1 MEKYARLRYQIG
13 LPLGEDGRRATGSKK
28 HIELSRKAA
37 GEGMVLLK
45 NEKQTLPLKTGTKI
59 ALFGKASVDYIK
71 SGGIVLSSS
80 ELYRVHI
87 RNVFES
93 LAIKE
98 EEGKVSVFRPLNA
111 FYQRYVDVGHQH
123 IKEAYESD
131 RWSEILAIKDDV
143 ERWLTIGNFIR
154 EIEMQEPEVP
164 EELFCQAREFA
175 DTAIVVFNR
184 LSSEGYDRV
193 AEKGDF
199 YLTDEEI
206 QLIQKVKA
214 SFDHCIV
221 ILNVGGIVDSEWF
234 IHDHQIGAVLMGW
247 QAGTE
252 GSLAI
257 ADILCGD
264 VNPSGKLVDT
274 VAKTSADYPSSE
286 HLNDSVEFV
295 DYTEDI
301 YVGYRYFETLPGAK
315 ERVNYPFGFGL
326 SYTTFDLWGLSVNE
340 ESGLIT
346 VTMNVTNTGDVAGKE
361 VVQAYYSAP
370 QGLLGKPAREL
381 AAFTKTK
388 LLQPGETQTVAMNFK
403 VTDMASYD
411 DLGKV
416 RKSAYVLEKGDYE
429 FYVGNSVRNTTK
441 ATFVYTVKEDTVTE
455 QLTSLCA
462 PVALKE
468 RMLADGSLEALPTGE
483 VKRVFGENTPLS
495 AKAPEQFLHFN
506 DVHEESQLD
515 AFIAQFTDEE
525 LCEFMGGSP
534 AVGVCT
540 TQCFS
545 DMQRLGVPPM
555 PTADGPAGLSISL
568 RCGITTTTFPCATL
582 LACTWNTDLMEEIGK
597 AGGLEVKENNLAVW
611 LAPGMNIHRT
621 PLCGRNFEY
630 YSEDPLITGKMA
642 AANVKGIQS
651 NHIACS
657 IKHFACNGKEINRMR
672 SDSRISERALRE
684 IYLKGFEICV
694 KEADPWT
701 LMTSYNLLNGIQTSE
716 HYELV
721 TGILR
726 GEWGFKGMITTD
738 WGMKNN
744 PVYEV
749 KAGNDMKMHVGY
761 PEILKSGLDSG
772 ELKRADLE
780 ACAKR
785 ILTVY
790 LRLA

>member
-1 MEKYARLRYQIG
+1 MDKYARLRYQIG
-13 LPLGEDGRRATGSKK
+13 LPLGEDGRRVTGSKK

-45 NEKQTLPLKTGTKI
+45 NEKQTLPLKAGTKI
-59 ALFGKASVDYIK
+59 ALFGKASIDYIK
-71 SGGIVLSSS
+71 GGGIGEEVYC
-80 ELYRVHI
+80 EYI
-87 RNVFES
+87 RNVFEGFS
-93 LAIKE
+93 IKE
-98 EEGKVSVFRPLNA
+98 KEGKVSISQPLSK
-111 FYQRYVDVGHQH
+111 FYQQYVGVEQQR
-123 IKEAYESD
+123 IKKAKEGD
-131 RWSEILAIKDDV
+131 RWNEILAIKDDV
-143 ERWLTIGNFIR
+143 ERWLTLGDFMRKIQ
-154 EIEMQEPEVP
+154 MQEIEVP
-164 EELFCQAREFA
+164 EELFRQAREFA
-175 DTAIVVFNR
+175 DTAIIILNR

-199 YLTDEEI
+199 YLADEEAR
-206 QLIQKVKA
+206 LIQKVKA
-214 SFDHCIV
+214 VFPHCIV
-221 ILNVGGIVDSEWF
+221 VLNVGGIMDSNWF
-234 IHDHQIGAVLMGW
+234 VHDDQIGAVLMDW
-247 QAGTE
+247 QAGME
-252 GSLAI
+252 GGLAI

-274 VAKTSADYPSSE
+274 FAKTFADYPYSE
-286 HLNDSVEFV
+286 HFNDSVEYV

-301 YVGYRYFETLPGAK
+301 YVGYRYFETIPHAA

-326 SYTTFDLWGLSVNE
+326 SYTTFSLWGLSVNE
-340 ESGLIT
+340 NSGLIT
-346 VTMNVTNTGDVAGKE
+346 VTVNVTNTGDVAGKE

-381 AAFTKTK
+381 AAFVKTK

-411 DLGKV
+411 DLGKI
-416 RKSAYVLEKGDYE
+416 RKSAYVLEKGNYE

-441 ATFVYTVKEDTVTE
+441 ATFVYTVEEDTVTE

-468 RMLADGSLEALPTGE
+468 RMLADGTLETLPMGK
-483 VKRVFGENTPLS
+483 VKRVFGENTPIS
-495 AKAPEQFLHFN
+495 AEAPKTLLHFN
-506 DVHEESQLD
+506 DVQEESQLD
-515 AFIAQFTDEE
+515 TFIAQFSDDE

-534 AVGVCT
+534 EVGVCN

-545 DMQRLGVPPM
+545 DMKRLGVPNV
-555 PTADGPAGLSISL
+555 PTADAPAGLRL
-568 RCGITTTTFPCATL
+568 FRNCGVATTAWPCATL
-582 LACTWNTDLMEEIGK
+582 LACTWNTELMEEIGK
-597 AGGLEVKENNLAVW
+597 AGSLEVKENNLAVW

-642 AANVKGIQS
+642 AAMVKGIQS
-651 NHIACS
+651 NHISCA
-657 IKHFACNGKEINRMR
+657 IKHLACNGKEINRMR
-672 SDSRISERALRE
+672 SDSRVSERALRE

-701 LMTSYNLLNGIQTSE
+701 LMTSYNLINGIQTSE

-721 TGILR
+721 AGILR
-726 GEWGFKGMITTD
+726 GEWGFKGMVTTD

-749 KAGNDMKMHVGY
+749 KSGNDMKMHVGY
-761 PEILKSGLDSG
+761 PEILKAGLENG

-785 ILTVY
+785 ILTMY